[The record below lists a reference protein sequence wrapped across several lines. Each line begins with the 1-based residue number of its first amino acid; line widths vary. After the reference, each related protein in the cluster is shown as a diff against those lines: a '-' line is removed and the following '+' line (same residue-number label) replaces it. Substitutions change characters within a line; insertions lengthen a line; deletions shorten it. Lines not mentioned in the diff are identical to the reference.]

1 MPTTGESNRDGPL
14 VIIAGGGGFLGSAIA
29 RNFETRGW
37 RVLTLGLGAPHGV
50 TGRRVTHHEG
60 LISRDLFAA
69 AARQAGQPDIVIHSA
84 GGASVGRSWE
94 DPRGDFQLSVAS
106 TAEILDFIRQDA
118 PGARLLLVS
127 SAAVYGNQPKD
138 VLSESDPAVPLSPYG
153 LHKHV
158 CEQLV
163 MGETRMNGTAAS
175 IVRLFSIYGEGL
187 RKQILWD
194 ILSRTRAAPGEPLEL
209 WGSGEETRDFLHAE
223 DAAELIARAAGAAV
237 PGKVRLFNGAS
248 GTAISVRDLAGQL
261 LKAADL
267 SVPLVFNGKTREGDP
282 VHLRADPA
290 YASSSLGFQPSVS
303 LASGLKRYA
312 DWFNRESESEA

>member
-14 VIIAGGGGFLGSAIA
+14 VMIAGGGGFLGSAIA
-29 RNFETRGW
+29 RNFEARGW

-69 AARQAGQPDIVIHSA
+69 AARQTGQPDIVIHSA

-94 DPRGDFQLSVAS
+94 DPRGDFELSVAS

-127 SAAVYGNQPKD
+127 SAAVYGNQPKE

-163 MGETRMNGTAAS
+163 MGEARMNGTAAS

-237 PGKVRLFNGAS
+237 PGQVRLFNGAS
-248 GTAISVRDLAGQL
+248 GTPISVRDLAGQL
-261 LKAADL
+261 LQAADL

-282 VHLRADPA
+282 VHLRADAA

-312 DWFNRESESEA
+312 DWFNRKSERAA

>member
-1 MPTTGESNRDGPL
+1 MPTIGESNGDGPL
-14 VIIAGGGGFLGSAIA
+14 VMIAGGGGFLGSAIA
-29 RNFETRGW
+29 RNFAKRGW

-50 TGRRVTHHEG
+50 SGLPVTHHEG

-69 AARQAGQPDIVIHSA
+69 AAKQAGQPDIVIHSA

-94 DPRGDFQLSVAS
+94 DPRGDFELSVAS

-118 PGARLLLVS
+118 PSARLLLVS
-127 SAAVYGNQPKD
+127 SAAVYGNQPKA
-138 VLSESDPAVPLSPYG
+138 VLSETDPAVPLSPYG

-163 MGETRMNGTAAS
+163 MGEARMNGTAAS

-209 WGSGEETRDFLHAE
+209 WGTGEETRDFLHAE
-223 DAAELIARAAGAAV
+223 DAAELIVRAAGAAV

-248 GTAISVRDLAGQL
+248 GTPISVRDLAGQMIQT
-261 LKAADL
+261 AGL
-267 SVPLVFNGKTREGDP
+267 SVPLVFNGRTREGDP
-282 VHLRADPA
+282 LHLRADA
-290 YASSSLGFQPSVS
+290 SYASSSLGFRPTVS
-303 LASGLKRYA
+303 LALGLKRYA
-312 DWFNRESESEA
+312 DWFNRKSEREA

>member
-1 MPTTGESNRDGPL
+1 M
-14 VIIAGGGGFLGSAIA
+14 IAGGGGFLGSAIA
-29 RNFETRGW
+29 RNFAKRGW

-50 TGRRVTHHEG
+50 SGLPVTHHEG

-69 AARQAGQPDIVIHSA
+69 AAKQAGQPDIVIHSA

-94 DPRGDFQLSVAS
+94 DPRGDFELSVAS

-118 PGARLLLVS
+118 PSARLLLVS
-127 SAAVYGNQPKD
+127 SAAVYGNQPKA
-138 VLSESDPAVPLSPYG
+138 VLSETDPAVPLSPYG

-163 MGETRMNGTAAS
+163 MGEARMNGTAAS

-209 WGSGEETRDFLHAE
+209 WGTGEETRDFLHAE
-223 DAAELIARAAGAAV
+223 DAAELIVRAAGAAV

-248 GTAISVRDLAGQL
+248 GTPISVRDLAGQMIQT
-261 LKAADL
+261 AGL
-267 SVPLVFNGKTREGDP
+267 SVPLVFNGRTREGDP
-282 VHLRADPA
+282 LHLRADA
-290 YASSSLGFQPSVS
+290 SYASSSLGFRPTVS
-303 LASGLKRYA
+303 LALGLKRYA
-312 DWFNRESESEA
+312 DWFNRKSEREA